1 MKPELLT
8 KLKKST
14 QRNWLENYDKKIY
27 KSNLPIQ
34 NNTSHNS
41 SQELYDLTLTRFQQI
56 QSINTKHQR
65 KLKVAIVESQPIKFL
80 ATFLAAVIADVDL
93 FLCDRHWQQ
102 QEWQQVLSLVQ
113 PDLVFADQATKNLIF
128 KTKVLVNSSASQKF
142 DLPEQ
147 SGIMIPTGGTSGK
160 IRFAMHTWS
169 TLTASVGGFR
179 KYFGCHTINSCCS
192 LPLYHV
198 SGLMQFMRSFLTQGN
213 LIICP
218 YKVIKTEPIILHKQD
233 YFISL
238 VPTQLQFLLETIPE
252 WLKQF
257 KTVLLG
263 GAPASRSLLEL
274 ARKYQIPLA
283 PTYGMTET
291 ASQVVTLKPD
301 EFLAGNNSSGQVL
314 PHARIEIQSGTNSFP
329 DNKTGLIKIS
339 STSLCLGYYPRLLN
353 QAQSLVTD
361 DFGYLDENGY
371 LYLTGRD
378 SHKIITGGEN
388 VFPTEVEA
396 AIWSTQLIKD
406 VCVIGLPDQKWGQ
419 VVTAIYVP
427 LNSEHNLDLLDLIKQ
442 KIQLQLAKYK
452 QPKRW
457 IRLDNLPRNNRG
469 KINYQSVKAIA
480 VISKQ

>member
-1 MKPELLT
+1 MKPDLLT
-8 KLKKST
+8 QLKEST
-14 QRNWLENYDKKIY
+14 QRNWLENYDEKTDKG
-27 KSNLPIQ
+27 NLLIQ
-34 NNTSHNS
+34 NNS
-41 SQELYDLTLTRFQQI
+41 SQELYELTQTRFKQI
-56 QSINTKHQR
+56 QSLKAQYQR
-65 KLKVAIVESQPIKFL
+65 KLKVVIVESHPIKFL

-113 PDLVFADQATKNLIF
+113 PDLVFAAQVTQDLIANI
-128 KTKVLVNSSASQKF
+128 KASLKSSVIQKF
-142 DLPEQ
+142 DFPEQ

-160 IRFAMHTWS
+160 IRFTIHTWS

-179 KYFGCHTINSCCS
+179 KYFACHTINSCCT
-192 LPLYHV
+192 LPLHHV

-238 VPTQLQFLLETIPE
+238 VPTQLQFLLKTIPS

-257 KTVLLG
+257 KIVLLG

-274 ARKYQIPLA
+274 ARRYQIPLA

-291 ASQVVTLKPD
+291 ASGLVTLKPKD
-301 EFLAGNNSSGQVL
+301 FLAGNSSSGQIL
-314 PHARIEIQSGTNSFP
+314 PHARIEIQSETNSFS
-329 DNKTGLIKIS
+329 DNKIGLIKIS

-353 QAQSLVTD
+353 QSQSLLTD
-361 DFGYLDENGY
+361 DLGYLDENGY
-371 LYLTGRD
+371 LYLVGRD

-406 VCVIGLPDQKWGQ
+406 VCVIGLSDQKWGQ

-427 LNSEHNLDLLDLIKQ
+427 LNSEHNLDLLDLIQQ
-442 KIQLQLAKYK
+442 KVQLQLAKYK
-452 QPKRW
+452 QPKKW
-457 IRLDNLPRNNRG
+457 IKVDSLPRNDRG
-469 KINYQSVKAIA
+469 KINYQLVKAIA
-480 VISKQ
+480 AISN